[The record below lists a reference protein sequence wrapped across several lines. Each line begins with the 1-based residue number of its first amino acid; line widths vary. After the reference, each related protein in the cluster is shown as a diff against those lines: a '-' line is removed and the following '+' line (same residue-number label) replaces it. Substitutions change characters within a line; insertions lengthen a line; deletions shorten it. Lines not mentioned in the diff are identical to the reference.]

1 LQSHWGWA
9 VAEAPA
15 ASSTGPVPAGPL
27 LLLASAVPWSACL
40 RGRMA
45 LAEAVCISTA
55 VLHAVQSALSQQDV
69 LESVSQG
76 QDYLI
81 AFRLRM

>member
-1 LQSHWGWA
+1 
-9 VAEAPA
+9 
-15 ASSTGPVPAGPL
+15 
-27 LLLASAVPWSACL
+27 
-40 RGRMA
+40 MA
-45 LAEAVCISTA
+45 LAEAVCISAA
-55 VLHAVQSALSQQDV
+55 VLHAVQSALSEQDV